1 VTGVSRVDPLDE
13 LRGAMLGPTASRSRG
28 VIRMTDRQARAA
40 APSAGV
46 LPASGVLAASEVL
59 AARSVL
65 DLWDDYAAER
75 SEEARNALV
84 VHYLPLVRR
93 VADRMLGGLPASV
106 DVQDLYAEGH
116 VGLIEAIERFEASRD
131 VKFET
136 FAQWRIKGSIQ
147 DYLRRQDWLSR
158 SVRDQLK
165 TVERA
170 VVSLEHSLGRTPSD
184 EEIAGFLSS
193 SSSAAPVASGSSR
206 SSGDWSAAL
215 VRETLAHYTTSHIGS
230 LDDLVP
236 SGSSS
241 GSGAGSGSGSGDVAD
256 RTETPAE
263 ETHARM
269 QLSEA
274 RSAVA
279 ELAVR
284 ERQLVALYFY
294 EELTLADIGRILGV
308 TESRVSQILKK
319 VLIALAGKLEAA

>member
-1 VTGVSRVDPLDE
+1 MTGVPWACGLDGR
-13 LRGAMLGPTASRSRG
+13 RGAMLVPTASRSRG
-28 VIRMTDRQARAA
+28 VIQMTDGQARAA
-40 APSAGV
+40 AAAGLSAG
-46 LPASGVLAASEVL
+46 LSAGL

-65 DLWDDYAAER
+65 DLWDDYADGR
-75 SEEARNALV
+75 SEAARNALV

-116 VGLIEAIERFEASRD
+116 VGLIEAIERFESSRE

-136 FAQWRIKGSIQ
+136 FAQWRIKGAIQ

-184 EEIAGFLSS
+184 EEIAAFLSS
-193 SSSAAPVASGSSR
+193 SVSGPAARGE
-206 SSGDWSAAL
+206 WSAAL
-215 VRETLAHYTTSHIGS
+215 VRETLSHYTTSHIGS

-236 SGSSS
+236 S
-241 GSGAGSGSGSGDVAD
+241 ASGSGDVAD
-256 RTETPAE
+256 RTETPDE
-263 ETHARM
+263 ETDARI
-269 QLSEA
+269 QLREA
-274 RSAVA
+274 RAAIS